1 MRLYQEVTNRIIAE
15 LEQGAAPWVI
25 PWRKSKANGASL
37 LPHNPVT
44 GARYRGIN
52 IPILWA
58 KQSDRGY
65 GGNAWVTYKQAKGKG
80 AQVRKGEKA
89 TEIVFTK
96 KLKVKDRETEDE
108 KQISMLRSYY
118 VFNLE
123 QIDGLTIEEVPELPD
138 DKTRHHKAECFI
150 AATGATIRHGG
161 NEACFIPSL
170 DLIEMPPFGAFK
182 TPEGY
187 YATTLHEL
195 GHYSGHTTRL
205 DRKLDGRFGTRA
217 YAAEE
222 LIAELTSAFLCAHLG
237 IKGELRHTGYLAKWV
252 ELLRHDERAIFTAA
266 AKAQQA
272 ADYLRTFSEI
282 SEEEQPL
289 E

>member
-1 MRLYQEVTNRIIAE
+1 MQLYQIVTDRIIAE
-15 LEQGAAPWVI
+15 LEQGAAPWLL
-25 PWRKSKANGASL
+25 PWRKSKANGRSV
-37 LPHNPVT
+37 LPHNPIT
-44 GARYRGIN
+44 GHRYRGIN

-65 GGNAWVTYKQAKGKG
+65 ESNQWATFKQVTTKG
-80 AQVRKGEKA
+80 AHVKKGEKS

-96 KLKVKDRETEDE
+96 KLRIKDEGTGDE
-108 KQISMLRSYY
+108 KQISMLRSYR

-123 QIDGLTIEEVPELPD
+123 QIDGLTIEDVAELPD
-138 DKTRHHKAECFI
+138 DKERRHQAECFI
-150 AATGATIRHGG
+150 TATGAKILHSG
-161 NEACFIPSL
+161 NEAAFIPAF

-195 GHYSGHTTRL
+195 GHYSGHATRL
-205 DRKLDGRFGTRA
+205 DRNLTGRFGTRA

-222 LIAELTSAFLCAHLG
+222 LVAELTSAFLCAHLG
-237 IKGELRHTGYLAKWV
+237 IKGELRHAGYIKNWL
-252 ELLRHDERAIFTAA
+252 ELLKHDNRAIFTSA

-272 ADYLRTFSEI
+272 ADFLRSFSE
-282 SEEEQPL
+282 SVETDE
-289 E
+289 